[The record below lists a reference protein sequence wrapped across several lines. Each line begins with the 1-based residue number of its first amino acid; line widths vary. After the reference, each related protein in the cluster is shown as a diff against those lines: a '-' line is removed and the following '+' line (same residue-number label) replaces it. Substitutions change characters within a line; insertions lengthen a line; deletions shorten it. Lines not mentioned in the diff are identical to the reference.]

1 MKEVKKNNISFK
13 VNELGAELKS
23 LVCDG
28 KEYIWYSEP
37 KFWKRSAPFLFPIV
51 GSMKGHKT
59 IINGKEYT
67 LTQHGFLRDQ
77 DFNVVLEEE
86 GKLVL
91 ENQYNEET
99 LSKYPFK
106 YKAKV
111 TYEVID
117 ESLKTS
123 VEITNLGEE
132 VMPFNIGGHPAF
144 NCPLYDGETF
154 EDYKVVFEK
163 EETFGSPEVVEGGL
177 LNFDNPVYSL
187 ENAKEIALKKD
198 LFTIDTIL
206 IPKVKSKSVKLL
218 NKEGKGIEFSYPK
231 FSTLAIWTPYN
242 EAPFVCLE
250 PWIGYNDKHD
260 TNGEYLTKD
269 DLVKLSSNQSY
280 EVSYTIKILK

>member
-13 VNELGAELKS
+13 VYELGAELKS

-28 KEYIWYSEP
+28 KEYIWYSDP

-91 ENQYNEET
+91 ENLYNEET

-269 DLVKLSSNQSY
+269 DLVKLNPNESY

>member
-1 MKEVKKNNISFK
+1 MKKVKKNNISFK

-111 TYEVID
+111 TYELID

-163 EETFGSPEVVEGGL
+163 EETFGSPEVVVGGL

-269 DLVKLSSNQSY
+269 DLVKLNPNQSY